1 MKTRKYTYTC
11 EHPGSDVI
19 ITSDKQMNRPI
30 CPLCAAVMRS
40 FYDRLLG
47 VPESGRKDC
56 PWCGSTPLTVFFRGV
71 EGKLLSGRQCLA
83 CAYEE
88 FDQVPE
94 KRMDINDLPVEDID
108 SECSQA
114 GREVWERV
122 SGVSNIRVQGRFVVT
137 ETPYSNDNRRR
148 DSWKEPLDG

>member
-19 ITSDKQMNRPI
+19 IISDKPMNRPI

-40 FYDRLLG
+40 QAY
-47 VPESGRKDC
+47 
-56 PWCGSTPLTVFFRGV
+56 FRDAV
-71 EGKLLSGRQCLA
+71 A
-83 CAYEE
+83 
-88 FDQVPE
+88 PE
-94 KRMDINDLPVEDID
+94 KCMDINDLPVEDTD
-108 SECSQA
+108 SESAQA

-122 SGVSNIRVQGRFVVT
+122 SGASNIRVPGRFVVT